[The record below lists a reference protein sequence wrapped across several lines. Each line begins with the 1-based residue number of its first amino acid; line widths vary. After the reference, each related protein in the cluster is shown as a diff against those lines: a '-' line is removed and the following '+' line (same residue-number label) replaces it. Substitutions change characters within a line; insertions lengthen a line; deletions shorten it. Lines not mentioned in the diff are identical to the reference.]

1 MYTGHLLL
9 NGQSFITI
17 NKQPPPPYPG
27 RHDEG
32 STPRRRPQQ
41 FLLCEGGRH
50 EGRDHATQVHRV
62 WETPAAPLR
71 DKVRLCAGRDTE
83 WKDVHHGRPPSGV
96 CMG

>member
-1 MYTGHLLL
+1 MKGVRFNTYCNSLLK
-9 NGQSFITI
+9 S
-17 NKQPPPPYPG
+17 PPPLYPG

-32 STPRRRPQQ
+32 GTPRRRPQQ